1 MVLLWGYPAEP
12 NVGDDSPV
20 HDHAFVPVQCF
31 PGWDPRPDLAS
42 GNVLQH
48 YGPIPMTASAP
59 ELKRFAYR
67 LSLPEVPPM
76 VTAPT
81 SGSASNERHSIG
93 DVVIVGDRHVRQ
105 PRERPY
111 SA

>member
-20 HDHAFVPVQCF
+20 HDHAFVTCPMF

-42 GNVLQH
+42 GYVLQH
-48 YGPIPMTASAP
+48 YGRHPNDRVRPGVKAFRLPMI
-59 ELKRFAYR
+59 
-67 LSLPEVPPM
+67 

-93 DVVIVGDRHVRQ
+93 DVVIVGDQHVRQ